1 MTGWGIGDTH
11 AQASNLHFGYDN
23 WLYGAVGYSGFEG
36 TVGGKKLSF
45 KMGTYRFRP
54 DGSALEFLH
63 QFTNNTWAHGYN
75 EAGDQFGG
83 TANGA
88 PIFFGGI
95 PDTAKPQGM
104 QIFTAKKIN
113 VIDAAHPITPNFRQV
128 DVFGGY
134 TAAAGS
140 SFVYSKA
147 LPTWLQGKAL
157 VCEPTMKLVALLDV
171 RPDGAGYKAMDAMN
185 LFASTDE
192 WTSPVYAEVGP
203 DGAVWVADFHNFI
216 IQHNPT
222 PTEERGGFKGT
233 TGVGGAHE
241 NTLRDH
247 SRGRI
252 YRVLGKDAKPARK
265 SMDGADTAQLVAA
278 LNDDVQ
284 YWRLLAQQR
293 IVEGRTDATEA
304 LTRMVVANDGSVGA
318 IHALWALRGLG
329 TLDNT
334 THRAAL
340 LAKDARL
347 RRNAIRAL
355 GNDAESQAL
364 FFGAGVISDPDLTNR
379 LAAVV
384 TLASFPTTPEI
395 KTLVKQLGQDPKF
408 RDDEWLHEG
417 IRLLTK
423 RHGVELYRDGP
434 NLLVNGDLEK
444 VGKDGFPEGWKR
456 RDYGGTSKAEGNK
469 GAEWTLLEDKKVA
482 HGGNRS
488 LRCITRA
495 DADTSFHQDVA
506 IKPNTTY
513 RMSGWIKSHS
523 LKGKASFNDHI
534 GRAETEKVTT
544 RDSSWVQV
552 ESVFTNK
559 DKPTASINILH
570 VAKGDAWFDD
580 VSLTEIIPI
589 ETGEGKVL
597 AGDPKR
603 GEEIF
608 WKHPVAACMNC
619 HMLSGKGSTV
629 GPALDG
635 IAARKAEAYITESL
649 VEPNAKL
656 ADGYVATPISPMPPM
671 GLLLK
676 PQEMEDVKAFLL
688 TLK

>member
-1 MTGWGIGDTH
+1 
-11 AQASNLHFGYDN
+11 
-23 WLYGAVGYSGFEG
+23 
-36 TVGGKKLSF
+36 
-45 KMGTYRFRP
+45 
-54 DGSALEFLH
+54 
-63 QFTNNTWAHGYN
+63 
-75 EAGDQFGG
+75 
-83 TANGA
+83 
-88 PIFFGGI
+88 
-95 PDTAKPQGM
+95 
-104 QIFTAKKIN
+104 
-113 VIDAAHPITPNFRQV
+113 
-128 DVFGGY
+128 
-134 TAAAGS
+134 
-140 SFVYSKA
+140 
-147 LPTWLQGKAL
+147 
-157 VCEPTMKLVALLDV
+157 
-171 RPDGAGYKAMDAMN
+171 
-185 LFASTDE
+185 
-192 WTSPVYAEVGP
+192 
-203 DGAVWVADFHNFI
+203 VADFHNFI

-284 YWRLLAQQR
+284 YWRLFAQQK
-293 IVEGRTDATEA
+293 IAAGRTDATA
-304 LTRMVVANDGSVGA
+304 SLASMVAANDGQVGA
-318 IHALWALRGLG
+318 IHALWALHGLG
-329 TLDNT
+329 TLDT
-334 THRAAL
+334 ATHRAAL

-347 RRNAIRAL
+347 RRNAIRSL
-355 GNDAESQAL
+355 GSDAGAQAL

-444 VGKDGFPEGWKR
+444 VGKDGFPEGWTR